1 MNGTGTYEIAI
12 INMIQIFSNLSI
24 LALYT
29 TTYKQKV
36 SLKIEAYL
44 F

>member
-24 LALYT
+24 LAPYT
-29 TTYKQKV
+29 TINKKLV
-36 SLKIEAYL
+36 
-44 F
+44 